1 MLRLR
6 FGEYGRGRFVDE
18 PSVDLRSKATT
29 QASVVQKSS
38 SHRRV
43 MSKSSRAREAAL
55 RGLLTCREHSEHK
68 WFRSARYRLCPRR
81 LTGII
86 MLGLVLWGCLWITMP
101 RERQKL
107 AERNALLSLDGKE
120 SPKET
125 TENFLEQART
135 RKRTNVG
142 DEHAQEAQLLPQLV
156 IFTTMR
162 PDAQVSEIS
171 RQAQAIASWMD
182 LEPTP
187 KIVFQGCDPGL
198 EQLAHHWNA
207 TVDCNIDVNFRG
219 VPLFNAM
226 VHRAFALQPRLALRG
241 LGASARL
248 VVGLLVN
255 ADVHLPRNLPQ
266 IFAKLLALSPEFF
279 AVAARWD
286 VDVLHPGNSREAFA
300 QEHGTLHSYGGI
312 DLFAWSLRSY
322 QDLLDSDASSSG
334 NRSVI
339 GVRIPS
345 FVFGRGKYDNWL
357 FHEILQTRR
366 WNLTVDIT
374 EAATLVHVRHA
385 YPHLQVEDASTSG
398 NFWTNNKRHSWEA
411 FLNVHLALAYGSY
424 ESQLGTPLHAPFKL
438 VPCLEH
444 EYCVIQRRFPARC
457 LCEYSNTAPRTQ
469 TDPVLRENKWW
480 QCGSRSLEEAGDYR
494 LPLQGKLAHQL
505 DALLKEVVDPM
516 TNLVIMTAATYEY
529 RFLLMNFVCNL
540 RRLRIHKLLVAAL
553 DEDLYRYAYARG
565 LAVYLEPALIDS
577 QYRHSLQCAFGSA
590 CFRHRSKLKS
600 RHVYEIL
607 RRGHDVLWSDVDIT
621 WFRDVRPELLR
632 ARDAAPP
639 NISGR
644 SVWFQS
650 NEPDPDQAWNGIR
663 RLNSGFYY
671 AVSSAS
677 TVTGLSRILEH
688 AASSQ
693 LSEQPSF
700 YDVLCGEQ
708 GEYRLDNK
716 TCFNGDLYTHF
727 LDPRVFRN
735 GANWTYWVQNRA
747 DEGAPAAAILHNNWI
762 KGLAAKQERLEAA
775 GLAYFDPELEIC
787 RYDDA

>member
-18 PSVDLRSKATT
+18 PSVDLRSRATA

-101 RERQKL
+101 RQRQKL

-135 RKRTNVG
+135 RNRTSVG

-366 WNLTVDIT
+366 
-374 EAATLVHVRHA
+374 
-385 YPHLQVEDASTSG
+385 
-398 NFWTNNKRHSWEA
+398 
-411 FLNVHLALAYGSY
+411 HLALAYGSY

-639 NISGR
+639 
-644 SVWFQS
+644 
-650 NEPDPDQAWNGIR
+650 
-663 RLNSGFYY
+663 
-671 AVSSAS
+671 
-677 TVTGLSRILEH
+677 
-688 AASSQ
+688 
-693 LSEQPSF
+693 SE
-700 YDVLCGEQ
+700 
-708 GEYRLDNK
+708 
-716 TCFNGDLYTHF
+716 
-727 LDPRVFRN
+727 
-735 GANWTYWVQNRA
+735 
-747 DEGAPAAAILHNNWI
+747 
-762 KGLAAKQERLEAA
+762 
-775 GLAYFDPELEIC
+775 
-787 RYDDA
+787 